1 MNTSDVILDNFRSY
15 EWNARMYG
23 VLSAA
28 SRVAATVKNRTNV
41 IKLAYRLRTLN
52 KLVTDIV
59 DNVNAGM
66 EGKLPPPAKDEKP
79 LTPQQIREQAD
90 RFEHL
95 HRMLEYIYESLR
107 RVGLTNNSLTAA
119 SLSSIH
125 RHTDAIANFADW
137 LDLASQP
144 EQVESLFTRAKQE
157 KERGEL
163 IDLAQVE

>member
-1 MNTSDVILDNFRSY
+1 MNNAEAILDNFRSY

-28 SRVAATVKNRTNV
+28 SRVAATVKNRANV
-41 IKLAYRLRTLN
+41 IKLAYHLRNLN
-52 KLVTDIV
+52 KLVTEMV
-59 DNVNAGM
+59 ENVNAGM
-66 EGKLPPPAKDEKP
+66 EGKLPAPSTNESPM
-79 LTPQQIREQAD
+79 TPRQIREQAD

-107 RVGLTNNSLTAA
+107 RAGLTNNSLTAG
-119 SLSSIH
+119 SLLSIH
-125 RHTDAIANFADW
+125 RQTATVADFADW
-137 LDLASQP
+137 LDLASQSD
-144 EQVESLFTRAKQE
+144 QVDSLFNRAKQE